1 MDVLSVP
8 LTYSRR
14 RTASTSDEKLVEV
27 MNSVL
32 VHKEEL
38 KERNMDSVVKILELI
53 KENLEK
59 QELNFEIDLRELGE
73 NKKISF
79 IKKENWMYTADFK
92 ENIAE
97 NNELRFKF

>member
-1 MDVLSVP
+1 
-8 LTYSRR
+8 
-14 RTASTSDEKLVEV
+14 

-38 KERNMDSVVKILELI
+38 KERNIDDSVVKILELI

-73 NKKISF
+73 NKKKNLVSSLWEWKIIF
-79 IKKENWMYTADFK
+79 T
-92 ENIAE
+92 
-97 NNELRFKF
+97 RFWPGNGDTITCVAV